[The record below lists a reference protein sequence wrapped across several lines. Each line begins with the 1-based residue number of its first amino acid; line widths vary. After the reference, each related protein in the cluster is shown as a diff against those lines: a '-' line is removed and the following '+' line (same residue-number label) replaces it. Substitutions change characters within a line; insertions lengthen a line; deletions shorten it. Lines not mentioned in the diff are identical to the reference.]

1 MISVIIPVFNRH
13 QYADRA
19 VQSVIDQTYED
30 WELFIID
37 DNSDTPYQ
45 LPKCCSLAKQKI
57 AILRNDKNLGPGL
70 SRQKG
75 LDLALGEFVCFL
87 DSDDYWKTN
96 FLFESIKTHS
106 DNPGICAS
114 YCQSEMTDGTLRR
127 RNEVK
132 DAVDD
137 IFYGVVSG
145 VRPWATCA
153 IMWKKKYVAK
163 WNPIRTNQDALFEL
177 ESSCYNP
184 IIKFIPK
191 VLCVIDKN
199 TGANADNLVSKLNG
213 NLNHTKVLLHSVK
226 LIKRYNGQ
234 RRAEIKR
241 ATWNAL
247 KIQLSKMLRSF
258 QITISVKIVLVLIN
272 KLFWKTNT
280 RA

>member
-1 MISVIIPVFNRH
+1 MVSIVIPIFNRH

-19 VQSVIDQTYED
+19 VQSVIDQTYEN

-37 DNSDTPYQ
+37 DNSDTPYK
-45 LPKCCSLAKQKI
+45 LPEFCSNAKQKI
-57 AILRNDKNLGPGL
+57 ILLRNEYNLGPGL

-96 FLFESIKTHS
+96 FLFESLKAHT
-106 DNPGICAS
+106 DYPEICAS

-127 RNEVK
+127 RNELN

-145 VRPWATCA
+145 VRPWATCS
-153 IMWKKKYVAK
+153 IMWKKKYVVK
-163 WNPIRTNQDALFEL
+163 WNHIRTNQDALFEL
-177 ESSCYNP
+177 ESSCNNP
-184 IIKFIPK
+184 VIKFIPK

-213 NLNHTKVLLHSVK
+213 NLNHTKVLLYAVK
-226 LIKRYNGQ
+226 LIKKYNGQ
-234 RRAEIKR
+234 HRAEIKR

-247 KIQLSKMLRSF
+247 KMQLSKMLRSF
-258 QITISVKIVLVLIN
+258 QIIISIRIVLMLLS
-272 KLFWKTNT
+272 KLLWKINT

>member
-19 VQSVIDQTYED
+19 VQSVIDQTYEN

-37 DNSDTPYQ
+37 DNSDAPYQ

-96 FLFESIKTHS
+96 FLFESIKTHY

-127 RNEVK
+127 RNELNEK
-132 DAVDD
+132 VDD

-153 IMWKKKYVAK
+153 ILWKKKYLAK

-177 ESSCYNP
+177 ESSCNNP
-184 IIKFIPK
+184 VINFIPK

-213 NLNHTKVLLHSVK
+213 NLNHTKVLLYAVK
-226 LIKRYNGQ
+226 LIKKYNGQ
-234 RRAEIKR
+234 RKVVIKR

-247 KIQLSKMLRSF
+247 NMQLSKMLRSF
-258 QITISVKIVLVLIN
+258 QIIISLRIVLMLIS
-272 KLFWKTNT
+272 KLFWKINT